1 MYLTPK
7 ITVYIPSHN
16 YGLFVKK
23 SIDSVFSQ
31 TIENWELIL
40 INDGSS
46 DNTQSIFEEY
56 RHDPRVSIY
65 KVEGLGLPKVSNLAL
80 NKAKGKYIIRLDG
93 DDFFEENI
101 LLVLSNYLDRMTECA
116 LVFPDYYLIDEYENI
131 YSHEWR
137 RKINVQDKLLDEP
150 PNGACTMVRTSVL
163 KEVGGYRDDLGA
175 QDGLDLWLKLKNKFK
190 AINVNLPLFYYRRH
204 GKNLTEQPIKI
215 INARRALKK
224 DRYRMA
230 VNQIKPIIAVIPC
243 REKYDFV
250 ENLWDQKINNKSLL
264 ELSIDRCVE
273 SNEFDYIVI
282 CADNRNVE
290 STVLKYRDDKRVRFL
305 YRDPS
310 LTVLSKGIGETLKV
324 VQQCYDANCSG
335 ILVIVYLQTPFVSK
349 DTIEEAISSL
359 VISESH
365 SAFAVEEIRH
375 DVFLKGEN
383 GLTVIKNNLNGC
395 INGSMLYRDTS
406 TCVAVL
412 SSSIEELGL
421 RGQKAVSFPVSTAES
436 YFIRSKLD
444 IDIACQINREG

>member
-1 MYLTPK
+1 
-7 ITVYIPSHN
+7 
-16 YGLFVKK
+16 
-23 SIDSVFSQ
+23 
-31 TIENWELIL
+31 
-40 INDGSS
+40 
-46 DNTQSIFEEY
+46 
-56 RHDPRVSIY
+56 
-65 KVEGLGLPKVSNLAL
+65 
-80 NKAKGKYIIRLDG
+80 
-93 DDFFEENI
+93 
-101 LLVLSNYLDRMTECA
+101 
-116 LVFPDYYLIDEYENI
+116 
-131 YSHEWR
+131 
-137 RKINVQDKLLDEP
+137 
-150 PNGACTMVRTSVL
+150 MVRTSVL

-383 GLTVIKNNLNGC
+383 GLTVIKNNLK
-395 INGSMLYRDTS
+395 
-406 TCVAVL
+406 
-412 SSSIEELGL
+412 IEKI
-421 RGQKAVSFPVSTAES
+421 Q
-436 YFIRSKLD
+436 
-444 IDIACQINREG
+444 